1 MRKFMAMLIIM
12 FLITGSL
19 VHGGHVYADRQEWL
33 DTSNMGEGIIRV
45 QYDVKS
51 LVRTKVQIT
60 KGQEKYTYNLIPGK
74 ISEVFPLQMGNGEY
88 TITLLE
94 QTSGKLYQIIEQGKV
109 NLKLSNSNR
118 VYLNSIQNVD
128 WATTKQAAAK
138 ARELTKGK
146 KTDTDKVRA
155 IYNYVISTV
164 NYDNQLAA
172 NLPSDGYLPEMDVTM
187 ASRKAICYGYSS
199 LFAGMVRSVGIPAK
213 LNMGTST
220 YVDTYH
226 AWNEIYLDG
235 KWVTIDTTVDASW
248 KKSKT
253 KYTMIKDSSKYKVE
267 KVY

>member
-1 MRKFMAMLIIM
+1 MRKFMATLIIIL
-12 FLITGSL
+12 LITGNL
-19 VHGGHVYADRQEWL
+19 THGSRVYADRQEWL
-33 DTSNMGEGIIRV
+33 DTSDVGKGIIHV

-51 LVRTKVQIT
+51 LVRTKVQIA
-60 KGQEKYTYNLIPGK
+60 KGQEKYTYNLVPGK
-74 ISEVFPLQMGNGEY
+74 KSEVFPLQMGNGEY
-88 TITLLE
+88 SITLLE
-94 QTSGKLYQIIEQGKV
+94 QTSGKLYQILEQKKV
-109 NLKLSNSNR
+109 NLKLSNSSR

-128 WATTKQAAAK
+128 WTTTKQAAAK

-155 IYNYVISTV
+155 IYNYIITTV
-164 NYDNQLAA
+164 NYDKQLAA

-213 LNMGTST
+213 LNMGTSA

-226 AWNEIYLDG
+226 AWNEVYLDG
-235 KWVTIDTTVDASW
+235 KWITIDTTVDATW

-253 KYTMIKDSSKYKVE
+253 NITMIKDSSKYQVE
-267 KVY
+267 KAY